1 MEFLSE
7 VLTELDMTRKE
18 DVSQNLKL
26 NRIMK
31 NTRDLEK
38 ILRSI
43 QENMNPFNEASNK
56 LMAVEMVRDLFESI
70 IFLNLQRKIDIAAV
84 FVISTYIYT
93 TIA

>member
-18 DVSQNLKL
+18 DVSQDLKP

-43 QENMNPFNEASNK
+43 QENMDPFSEASNK
-56 LMAVEMVRDLFESI
+56 LMAVEMVRDPFESI